1 MIKVCVYHL
10 AKVFSFVSY
19 EYYLIGIKISYI
31 LHKIVKNGLLFL
43 NYFMANDFFD
53 DGICGGG
60 SM

>member
-10 AKVFSFVSY
+10 AKVYSFVSY
-19 EYYLIGIKISYI
+19 EYLIGTKISNI